1 VPSIEEGAMKPA
13 TGVLVGAIIGGVAVY
28 YGLPIY
34 EMRGAMKGP
43 QCKALVKLSLAG
55 NQIQV
60 VPENTCLHKGR
71 TLTWEV
77 TAGANDKVE
86 IDFKSPTPQG
96 PFPTGN
102 PHNPRPGHYE
112 KMGAGEIETRPAGQK
127 GRFDYKITWTP
138 SGGPPITLDPAI
150 CIRGG

>member
-1 VPSIEEGAMKPA
+1 MKPA
-13 TGVLVGAIIGGVAVY
+13 TGILVGAIIGGFAVY

-43 QCKALVKLSLAG
+43 ECKAVVKLSLAG

-71 TLTWEV
+71 TLTWDV

-86 IDFKSPTPQG
+86 IDFKTPDTKG
-96 PFPTGN
+96 PFPK
-102 PHNPRPGHYE
+102 HNPNVPEGHFE
-112 KMGAGEIETRPAGQK
+112 TTGSAAIETKPAGRK
-127 GRFDYKITWTP
+127 GRFEYTIKWTP
-138 SGGPPITLDPAI
+138 SGGQPITLDPAV